1 MRPKF
6 YKPAGM
12 KQPGQKSRRNRR
24 IASLIREI
32 VSALIVTELNDPR
45 ITLVTVTG
53 VDLSADLRFAD
64 VRVSVLGD
72 SKQQEACL
80 AAVRRAHGFLQERV
94 SDRLAMR
101 FCPVLR
107 FHLDESVKRS
117 VRLSALIAQARAED
131 EDARAERIRRGVERG
146 GEGETEPQD
155 GTPTESA

>member
-1 MRPKF
+1 MKPKF

-32 VSALIVTELNDPR
+32 VSELIVTELNDPR
-45 ITLVTVTG
+45 IALVTVTG

-117 VRLSALIAQARAED
+117 IRLSALIARARAEN
-131 EDARAERIRRGVERG
+131 EDARAERIRRGVEET
-146 GEGETEPQD
+146 GEGETEPKD
-155 GTPTESA
+155 ETPTEPA

>member
-1 MRPKF
+1 MKPKF

-24 IASLIREI
+24 VASLIREI
-32 VSALIVTELNDPR
+32 VSELIVTELNDPR
-45 ITLVTVTG
+45 IALVTVTG
-53 VDLSADLRFAD
+53 VDLSADFRFAD

-80 AAVRRAHGFLQERV
+80 AAIRRAHGFLQERV

-117 VRLSALIAQARAED
+117 VRLSALITRARAED
-131 EDARAERIRRGVERG
+131 EDARAERIRRGVEET
-146 GEGETEPQD
+146 GEGETELQD
-155 GTPTESA
+155 EIPTEPA